1 MAAAVGRCSDAAGVA
16 AVGRRS
22 DADMRSESDADRRI
36 EDRMRIG

>member
-22 DADMRSESDADRRI
+22 DADMRSE
-36 EDRMRIG
+36 DRMRIGGLKIGCG